1 MSTERKNR
9 LSEIMSLAW
18 QFVRKNGYT
27 FSEALKKAWLNIK
40 LKAAMRQKIVK
51 FYYQKVD
58 GSIREAFGTL
68 KESLLPMTQ
77 GTEKK
82 ANSTLFTYFDSE
94 RESWRSFKRANIL
107 SICGPKNI
115 ENLITIY

>member
-1 MSTERKNR
+1 MATEFKNKMR
-9 LSEIMSLAW
+9 EVMQMMW
-18 QFVRKNGYT
+18 QFIRKNGYSR
-27 FSEALKKAWLNIK
+27 SEALKKAWLNIK

-94 RESWRSFKRANIL
+94 RESWRSFKRANSYLFADQRIL
-107 SICGPKNI
+107 RI
-115 ENLITIY
+115 

>member
-1 MSTERKNR
+1 MATEFKNKMR
-9 LSEIMSLAW
+9 EVMQMMW
-18 QFVRKNGYT
+18 QFIRKNGYSR
-27 FSEALKKAWLNIK
+27 SEALKKAWLNIK

-107 SICGPKNI
+107 SICEPKNI
-115 ENLITIY
+115 ENLITVY

>member
-1 MSTERKNR
+1 MATEFKNKMR
-9 LSEIMSLAW
+9 EVMQMMW
-18 QFVRKNGYT
+18 QFIRKNGYSR
-27 FSEALKKAWLNIK
+27 SEALKKAWLNIK

-77 GTEKK
+77 GTEK
-82 ANSTLFTYFDSE
+82 
-94 RESWRSFKRANIL
+94 
-107 SICGPKNI
+107 
-115 ENLITIY
+115 

>member
-1 MSTERKNR
+1 MRNVDYK
-9 LSEIMSLAW
+9 A
-18 QFVRKNGYT
+18 
-27 FSEALKKAWLNIK
+27 EAETYIREYWMCIE
-40 LKAAMRQKIVK
+40 
-51 FYYQKVD
+51 KVD

-68 KESLLPMTQ
+68 KESLLPTTQ

-115 ENLITIY
+115 ENLITVY